1 MLAPSAKNSIKAQK
15 IRAFF
20 VWFYIFK
27 SSISNMMLV
36 QKSGKVCVGDYNSF
50 IGHMLLSIEHLF
62 M

>member
-15 IRAFF
+15 LRFF
-20 VWFYIFK
+20 GFYIFK
-27 SSISNMMLV
+27 SSISNMMSV
-36 QKSGKVCVGDYNSF
+36 QKLGKVCVGDYNSF

>member
-1 MLAPSAKNSIKAQK
+1 MLAPSAKNSIKTQK
-15 IRAFF
+15 LRGLS
-20 VWFYIFK
+20 VFYIFK